1 MMSIVGARALR
12 RILRAPE
19 ASLIATGVM
28 LAMAMGPR
36 LAAAQPAA
44 PAGAA
49 PRPLS
54 LAEALTLATGESEQ
68 IAIARAG

>member
-1 MMSIVGARALR
+1 MMFIVGARALR
-12 RILRAPE
+12 RTLRAPA
-19 ASLIATGVM
+19 ASLIAAGVM

-49 PRPLS
+49 PR
-54 LAEALTLATGESEQ
+54 T
-68 IAIARAG
+68 AGDRKSVV